1 MTKKVLLLKYSFI
14 QKGFVEDPF
23 IQKGLAQ
30 ELVIFVK
37 ELQKWNFTSIFLD
50 SKIFDVV
57 TRIK

>member
-37 ELQKWNFTSIFLD
+37 ELQKWNFIPISLYSNIMDF
-50 SKIFDVV
+50 VA
-57 TRIK
+57 RIK